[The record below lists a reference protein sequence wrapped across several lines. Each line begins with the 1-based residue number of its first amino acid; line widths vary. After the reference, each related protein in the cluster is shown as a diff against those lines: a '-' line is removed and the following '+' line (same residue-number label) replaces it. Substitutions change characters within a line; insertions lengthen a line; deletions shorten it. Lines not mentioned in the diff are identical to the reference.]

1 MECCKNIDNSLIE
14 RHHIVILLESLKQED
29 ITLEEMERV
38 GALLQKAGKRAL
50 SPLLRKLWRE
60 KNGDIINRYVYLLDY
75 FEDEIWLD
83 QLIRIALTRTDLEEE
98 GKAALLAILEDYG
111 IDISAPPFARVLAE
125 VSGPIELTLPKLLDK
140 GETGLIRFMEDFLFY
155 QQEVRP
161 AIVRHIVKV
170 NDLRVLSLLGIL
182 LGFDDREVV
191 AETIKSLGKIRD
203 RGAASLLS
211 SFNDQGDLE
220 LQQLVKRNLRRLAFL
235 GITPE
240 PAQLNHNVHSF
251 HMSAVS
257 SIDGTGNRTLW
268 FSRRRNSDR
277 LDVLLLQ
284 IHETR
289 GILDALCYEDISNEI
304 YDKRWQE
311 VSGEETLVEITQDY
325 AVLLIRNALYFN
337 RENCSH
343 LPPEFYVWRGIL
355 PVETFVPGQYTPEFA
370 GYDLDALSNVPELIA
385 QSDTLF
391 EEEYF
396 DGWFTADSRLFT
408 IAEDFNVQEKKL
420 TGQNLAAA
428 VEGFIKRFIQEMI
441 LPDLEKM
448 AQRLFLIADLMQKT
462 EREKDVV
469 EKTLAVALSLL
480 QSRPSHQKNPFLR
493 QFALESLKITR
504 EALAEGFD
512 LRLQFPD
519 LDEDGEL
526 WD

>member
-1 MECCKNIDNSLIE
+1 
-14 RHHIVILLESLKQED
+14 
-29 ITLEEMERV
+29 
-38 GALLQKAGKRAL
+38 
-50 SPLLRKLWRE
+50 
-60 KNGDIINRYVYLLDY
+60 
-75 FEDEIWLD
+75 
-83 QLIRIALTRTDLEEE
+83 
-98 GKAALLAILEDYG
+98 
-111 IDISAPPFARVLAE
+111 
-125 VSGPIELTLPKLLDK
+125 
-140 GETGLIRFMEDFLFY
+140 
-155 QQEVRP
+155 
-161 AIVRHIVKV
+161 
-170 NDLRVLSLLGIL
+170 
-182 LGFDDREVV
+182 
-191 AETIKSLGKIRD
+191 
-203 RGAASLLS
+203 
-211 SFNDQGDLE
+211 
-220 LQQLVKRNLRRLAFL
+220 LRRLAFL

-240 PAQLNHNVHSF
+240 PAQLTHNVQSF

-268 FSRRRNSDR
+268 FSRRCNSDR

-289 GILDALCYEDISNEI
+289 GILDALCYEDISGEI
-304 YDKRWQE
+304 YEKRWQE
-311 VSGEETLVEITQDY
+311 ISDEETLVEITQDY

-355 PVETFVPGQYTPEFA
+355 PEETLVPSRYTPEFA
-370 GYDLDALSNVPELIA
+370 EYDLNVLSNVPELIE

-396 DGWFTADSRLFT
+396 DGWFTADSRLFN
-408 IAEDFNVQEKKL
+408 IAEDFNVQEKRL

-448 AQRLFLIADLMQKT
+448 SQRLFLIADLMQKT
-462 EREKDVV
+462 EREKDIV

-480 QSRPSHQKNPFLR
+480 QSRPSHLKNPFLR